1 MQDEKTL
8 EKLIS
13 LIDKIEQYC
22 QNIDFAAFSSNEIL
36 TEACVFNLVQLGET
50 SHKISDEFKNLHSE
64 IAWRELN
71 GLRNRLVHDYQGV
84 NLNLVW
90 EIISTDLPT
99 LKEQLKNLI

>member
-1 MQDEKTL
+1 MKNKVIVEKIL
-8 EKLIS
+8 KYIS
-13 LIDKIEQYC
+13 KIIDYTKEVDYDSFIK
-22 QNIDFAAFSSNEIL
+22 NSIL
-36 TEACVFNLVQLGET
+36 VEACVFNLVQLGET
-50 SHKISDEFKNLHSE
+50 SHKISDEFKKLHPE

-99 LKEQLKNLI
+99 LRQQLENLI